1 MPALC
6 LANSLSD
13 QGEIA
18 VDKFFAKA
26 YSLGLDAVAVTH
38 PAPFAESLPALAK
51 LQEQKLYPDFAGQD
65 LQLRTHPQALLPSV
79 KSIISTAIAYKS
91 VPPRVEPQSGLL
103 SRYAWGSDYHR
114 VFTERLTALARWMQA
129 HLSVNEHLICVD
141 TKPTID
147 RAIFLRAGLGWLG
160 KNCCVYLP
168 DYGSWIFLGS
178 ILVDVELPA
187 TNATPM
193 ASRCGDCELC
203 VKACPTNALFAPGRI
218 NPYICISYLTQM
230 QGFIPRQLREKI
242 GIRLWGCDICQ
253 EVCPYNQQAK
263 PSPHSCFMPQEGP
276 SVPVIPLLNITSTE
290 FKQRFGRTPIGW
302 RGKGILQRNAAVIC
316 GNLRLEEAVTELA
329 RAIKDP
335 KPAVRGTAAWALG
348 RIGSKK
354 ARGTLAEALT
364 LENDP
369 QVLTEINEAL
379 A

>member
-1 MPALC
+1 VKEL
-6 LANSLSD
+6 
-13 QGEIA
+13 
-18 VDKFFAKA
+18 FAQA

-38 PAPFAESLPALAK
+38 PAPFAESLPTLAK
-51 LQEQKLYPDFAGQD
+51 LQEQKLYPKFAEQD

-114 VFTERLTALARWMQA
+114 VLTERLTALARWMQA
-129 HLSVNEHLICVD
+129 HLSVNEYLICVD

-187 TNATPM
+187 TNPAPI

-218 NPYICISYLTQM
+218 NPNICISYLTQI
-230 QGFIPRQLREKI
+230 QGFIPRHLREKI

-253 EVCPYNQQAK
+253 EVCPYNQQVK

-276 SVPVIPLLNITSTE
+276 SVPVIPLLNISSSD
-290 FKQRFGRTPIGW
+290 FRQRFERTPIGW
-302 RGKGILQRNAAVIC
+302 RGKGILQRNAAVVC
-316 GNLRLEEAVTELA
+316 GNLRLEEAVPELA

-348 RIGSKK
+348 KIGTKK
-354 ARGTLAEALT
+354 ARDTLAEALA
-364 LENDP
+364 LEKDP
-369 QVLTEINEAL
+369 QVLAEINEAL
-379 A
+379 AQI